1 MSALPAMLA
10 TPLPSFEDDP
20 IVRHAL
26 QPHPAWRTPLG
37 DAGLAAVLQACRH
50 GAGARA
56 AWIGL
61 PDGDELWLKAR
72 TEGVAERWP
81 LTGSLSARALREPG
95 TWLSA
100 PDEHGA
106 TAPNGA
112 TLRWCTALRDAQ
124 GTAIGVLGVE
134 RVRTDDDTAPL
145 LNALRCLAEVVLA
158 QAVDAHQLNELALRD
173 PLTGLGNRVHFDQAL
188 AGELAH
194 AMRTGEPFAVLLLD
208 LDGFKQV
215 NDGFGHAAGDQV
227 LCTVGQRLLEHA
239 RAGDALCRLGSDE
252 FAIVMRHG
260 GADAAQVLSQ
270 RIRRSVCAPI
280 QLASGDEVGVG
291 LSIGVGAYDDEV
303 FSGPQLIERAEQSLF
318 DNKRRNEQR
327 WKCFI
332 GER

>member
-1 MSALPAMLA
+1 MLA
-10 TPLPSFEDDP
+10 TPLPSFEDDLL
-20 IVRHAL
+20 VRHAL
-26 QPHPAWRTPLG
+26 QPHPAWRTHLG
-37 DAGLAAVLQACRH
+37 AASLEAVLQACVH

-81 LTGSLSARALREPG
+81 LTGSLSASALQTPG
-95 TWLSA
+95 HWLSA
-100 PDEHGA
+100 PHEHDANTPG
-106 TAPNGA
+106 TP
-112 TLRWCTALRDAQ
+112 TLRLCTALRDAQ

-134 RVRTDDDTAPL
+134 RAETDDATPL

-158 QAVDAHQLNELALRD
+158 HAVDAHQLNELALRD

-260 GADAAQVLSQ
+260 GADAAEVLSQ
-270 RIRRSVCAPI
+270 RIRRSVCASI

-303 FSGPQLIERAEQSLF
+303 FSGQQLIERAEQSLF